1 VKSRPDR
8 ARFREILVGG
18 YVWLWPRVEIS
29 AFFVFFELRRFLHF
43 GQNRVE
49 VSDQFAKNASFS
61 TVRSTMGSTASAA
74 GALYFETHSE
84 ILRDSREI

>member
-1 VKSRPDR
+1 MKLGRVV

-18 YVWLWPRVEIS
+18 YVRLWPRVENS
-29 AFFVFFELRRFLHF
+29 GFFVFFELRRILYF

-49 VSDQFAKNASFS
+49 VGDQFAKNGSFS

-74 GALYFETHSE
+74 GALCVETQRQRNPARFS
-84 ILRDSREI
+84 